1 MPAAAPRI
9 RSSAAIAALITVLPL
24 VSAASAPMAG
34 PPPSASPSSSASDAD
49 KTRAEVARAAMNA
62 RWRKSGGAE
71 GPLGDKES
79 ALFRAAGGF
88 GWRFSGG
95 NVYWIEATGAHSV
108 LGRMQHRLR
117 AIGGPGSVGF
127 PDREA
132 MAAQVSGATA
142 QRFQRARFYL
152 SQGTG
157 AHTVRPPFLQP
168 FLNRGGVQRYGLPV
182 HERAAARAKGARVQ
196 EFQRARWFYSRR
208 TGAHVL
214 WGQILERY
222 LRVGGT
228 TSWLGLPR
236 RDQHDV
242 TAGTRADFVH
252 GSLLRSDARHRILVR
267 RPFTAEVSSV
277 TAAELPYSYRS
288 GCPVA
293 PSALRKIR
301 VVHRQFDGDDQVG
314 TLVVAESVV
323 ADITR
328 VFRDAHGAGFAV
340 RRIEKVDRYGG
351 DDVRSMEAD
360 NTSAFNCRKVTG
372 NPYRLSQH
380 SYGNAI
386 DVNPFENPY
395 VTSSSV
401 YPDGSDSYLDRD
413 NVRPGMIIAG
423 RAVAAAFAAEGWYW
437 GARWSNPDYQHFS
450 SNGG

>member
-1 MPAAAPRI
+1 
-9 RSSAAIAALITVLPL
+9 
-24 VSAASAPMAG
+24 MA
-34 PPPSASPSSSASDAD
+34 
-49 KTRAEVARAAMNA
+49 V
-62 RWRKSGGAE
+62 RWRKSGGVE
-71 GPLGDKES
+71 GPLGKKES
-79 ALFRAAGGF
+79 APFRTAGGF

-108 LGRMQHRLR
+108 LGRMRQRLR
-117 AIGGPGSVGF
+117 SLGGPGSVGF
-127 PDREA
+127 PAREA
-132 MAAQVSGATA
+132 MAAQVSGATG

-152 SQGTG
+152 SKDTG
-157 AHTVRPPFLQP
+157 AHTVRRPFLRP
-168 FLNRGGVQRYGLPV
+168 FLNRGGAQRYGLPV
-182 HERAAARAKGARVQ
+182 QERAAARAEGARVQ
-196 EFQRARWFYSRR
+196 EFERARWFYSRR
-208 TGAHVL
+208 TGTHVL
-214 WGQILERY
+214 WGQILDRY

-236 RDQHDV
+236 HDQHDV
-242 TAGTRADFVH
+242 DAGTRADFVH
-252 GSLLRSDARHRILVR
+252 GSLLRSNAHQRVLVR
-267 RPFTAEVSSV
+267 RPFATEVSSV

-288 GCPVA
+288 GCPVG

-301 VVHRQFDGDDQVG
+301 VVHRQFDGDDHVG

-323 ADITR
+323 ADMTR
-328 VFRDAHGAGFAV
+328 VFADAHRAGFAV

-395 VTSSSV
+395 VTSSNV
-401 YPDGSDSYLDRD
+401 YPEGSRSYLDRD
-413 NVRPGMIIAG
+413 NVRPGMVIAG
-423 RAVAAAFAAEGWYW
+423 RAVASAFAAEGWYW